1 MLVRKTYYGW
11 KFKTQN
17 YGLFPYEFIVHIF
30 FIDFWKFIHT
40 FSKFKT
46 SKDSPV
52 VETSSLSCSLAN
64 LASESY
70 KTTKNMNYKK
80 YFDLSEK
87 TQTLIE
93 HFIGKL
99 LNSLKKGENTTKIT
113 KITEHARIVCTVYHL
128 KFQVYQFPIALAHYM
143 MENL

>member
-1 MLVRKTYYGW
+1 
-11 KFKTQN
+11 
-17 YGLFPYEFIVHIF
+17 
-30 FIDFWKFIHT
+30 
-40 FSKFKT
+40 
-46 SKDSPV
+46 
-52 VETSSLSCSLAN
+52 
-64 LASESY
+64 
-70 KTTKNMNYKK
+70 MNYKK

-113 KITEHARIVCTVYHL
+113 KITEHARIVYTVYYL